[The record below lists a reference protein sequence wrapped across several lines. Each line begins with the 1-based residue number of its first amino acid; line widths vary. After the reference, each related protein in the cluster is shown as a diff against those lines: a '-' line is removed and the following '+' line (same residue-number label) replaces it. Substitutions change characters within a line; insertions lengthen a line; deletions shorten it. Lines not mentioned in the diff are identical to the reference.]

1 MENRFSVV
9 VLGDSLLMDS
19 VASNLR
25 DELALSVIRVE
36 ASCIN
41 NRECL
46 KSIQP
51 ELIVFEW
58 DAPRP
63 CSILALLREQPGVL
77 LLGIDTNCS
86 QVVEITGG
94 LHAVQNMKEFCQL
107 AQNSLADTKNMKE
120 AAEYIR

>member
-1 MENRFSVV
+1 MEHQISVV

-19 VASNLR
+19 VAGNLR
-25 DELALSVIRVE
+25 DELSLSVIRVD

-41 NRECL
+41 NRERL

-51 ELIVFEW
+51 DLIVFEW

-86 QVVEITGG
+86 QVVQIIGG
-94 LHAVQNMKEFCQL
+94 LHDVQNMKEFCRL
-107 AQNSLADTKNMKE
+107 AQNSLANATNMKE
-120 AAEYIR
+120 VAKPIR

>member
-1 MENRFSVV
+1 MV

-19 VASNLR
+19 VAGNLR

-41 NRECL
+41 SRECL

-51 ELIVFEW
+51 DLIIFEW

-86 QVVEITGG
+86 QVVEIIGG
-94 LHAVQNMKEFCQL
+94 LHQVQNMKELCRL
-107 AQNSLADTKNMKE
+107 AQNSLADVKNMKE

>member
-1 MENRFSVV
+1 MENQFSVV
-9 VLGDSLLMDS
+9 VLGDSLLLDS
-19 VASNLR
+19 VAGNLR
-25 DELALSVIRVE
+25 DELSLSVIRVD

-51 ELIVFEW
+51 DLIVFEW

-63 CSILALLREQPGVL
+63 CSILALLREQPGVP
-77 LLGIDTNCS
+77 LLGIDTSCS

-94 LHAVQNMKEFCQL
+94 LHPVQNMTELCQV
-107 AQNSLADTKNMKE
+107 ARNSLAEQNNKKE
-120 AAEYIR
+120 ALEHIG

>member
-1 MENRFSVV
+1 MENQISVV

-19 VASNLR
+19 VAGNLR
-25 DELALSVIRVE
+25 DELSLSVIRVE
-36 ASCIN
+36 GSCIN

-51 ELIVFEW
+51 DLIVFEW

-86 QVVEITGG
+86 QVVQIIGG
-94 LHAVQNMKEFCQL
+94 LHQVQSMKEFCRL
-107 AQNSLADTKNMKE
+107 AQNSLAEQINKKE
-120 AAEYIR
+120 VLEHIG

>member
-1 MENRFSVV
+1 
-9 VLGDSLLMDS
+9 
-19 VASNLR
+19 
-25 DELALSVIRVE
+25 
-36 ASCIN
+36 
-41 NRECL
+41 L

-94 LHAVQNMKEFCQL
+94 LHQVQTMKEFCQL
-107 AQNSLADTKNMKE
+107 AQNSLADTQNTKE
-120 AAEYIR
+120 AAEHIR